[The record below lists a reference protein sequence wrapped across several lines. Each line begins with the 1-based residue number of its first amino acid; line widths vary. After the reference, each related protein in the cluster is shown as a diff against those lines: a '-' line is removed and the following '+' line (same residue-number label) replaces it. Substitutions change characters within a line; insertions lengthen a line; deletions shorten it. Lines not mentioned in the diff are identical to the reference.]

1 MPAQP
6 SAYDEVNRKWKATCR
21 VLLGG
26 EVGELDGFAPWLSE
40 FKRESKIRKSDG
52 TGKEA
57 VFGVLPYHDGS
68 KWLSFDDVHFEKK
81 YGPLSINDVKDFDS
95 LVGAVSER
103 IAYTGSIVLGNCGSV
118 QSSSYVIDS
127 FFVYR
132 SEQVFES
139 KYVAYTTHCIYS
151 DCVFGCQAASCT
163 FGIRANDYLCNRN
176 FEVHKV
182 DYSSDIYYS
191 HGLSGCSECIF
202 CFNLKNKRHAIGN
215 LPLAPEKYAAIKKKL
230 LGEMRQTLSEKKR
243 LPGLLEMFAA
253 QKPDY
258 AEARRAA
265 SSALA
270 ANSEK
275 ADMAPVEQAF
285 SETTKIIL
293 CKPRAGIE
301 KYGEWLSR
309 EGALFEEGKSCVSGR
324 RLAIPDYALFF
335 KFPRDRLIC
344 QEEADAAGEKL
355 KLPEGEVAQLGLAN
369 AGKLLSRI
377 AYFCPDWQV
386 GTNKNNIDCP
396 TAIDSANCYR
406 NVINIKAKSCAYNF
420 WPRNSETIFGSYA
433 CGISSSFCL
442 KCYFSKNLSR
452 CFEVDAGRNCTDCYY
467 CHNVEN
473 CRECVLC
480 FNVKNLKYAVGNF
493 ELPKEEY
500 FAVKARVLAEINS
513 QLDKSDAVSQRVFS
527 LLENRKK

>member
-6 SAYDEVNRKWKATCR
+6 SAYDEVNRKWKSTCK

-26 EVGELDGFAPWLSE
+26 EVGELEAFAPWLSE
-40 FKRESKIRKSDG
+40 FKRESKIRKSG
-52 TGKEA
+52 ETGKEA
-57 VFGVLPYHDGS
+57 VFGVLPYYDGS
-68 KWLSFDDVHFEKK
+68 KWLSFEDVHFEKK
-81 YGPLSINDVKDFDS
+81 YGPISINDVKDFDS
-95 LVGAVSER
+95 LVEAVSER

-139 KYVAYTTHCIYS
+139 KYVAYTTHCIYC

-191 HGLSGCSECIF
+191 QGLSGCSECIF

-215 LPLAPEKYAAIKKKL
+215 LPLAPDKYSALKKKL
-230 LGEMRQTLSEKKR
+230 LEEMRQELAEKKR

-253 QKPDY
+253 QKADY
-258 AEARRAA
+258 AGVRRAA
-265 SSALA
+265 SSAA
-270 ANSEK
+270 APAGEMEDK
-275 ADMAPVEQAF
+275 APIEQAF
-285 SETTKIIL
+285 SETAKIIL
-293 CKPRAGIE
+293 GRPRSIIDSFAP
-301 KYGEWLSR
+301 WLSR
-309 EGALFEEGKSCVSGR
+309 QGALFEEGKSCASGK

-335 KFPRDRLIC
+335 KFPRDRLLS
-344 QEEADAAGEKL
+344 QAEADAAGEKL
-355 KLPEGEVAQLGLAN
+355 KLSEKEAEELQLGN
-369 AGKLLSRI
+369 AGKLLNGI

-406 NVINIKAKSCAYNF
+406 NVINIKAKGCAYNF

-473 CRECVLC
+473 CHECILC
-480 FNVKNLKYAVGNF
+480 FNVKNLKCAVGNH

-500 FAVKARVLAEINS
+500 MKIKGRMLSEINS
-513 QLDKSDAVSQRVFS
+513 QLDARKAVRQRVFS
-527 LLENRKK
+527 LLEK